1 MSVLQKPEVKAQYIK
16 HYVGAHADFGEL
28 DLDEDDPRHAM
39 VQRHNSRKLRPVLV
53 FLDGQGKEV
62 ARLTG
67 GLKSADDA
75 LLLDRFVSEKHYR
88 KTSFSGFK
96 RVFSNSTK

>member
-1 MSVLQKPEVKAQYIK
+1 MSVLRKPEVSEKYLK

-28 DLDEDDPRHAM
+28 ELDDNDPRHAM
-39 VQRHNSRKLRPVLV
+39 IKRHNPRKLRPVMV

-67 GLKSADDA
+67 GLKSAEDA
-75 LLLDRFVSEKHYR
+75 LLLDRFVSEKHYTR
-88 KTSFSGFK
+88 SDFSKFK
-96 RVFSNSTK
+96 AAQKG

>member
-1 MSVLQKPEVKAQYIK
+1 MSVLRRPEVSAKYSR

-28 DLDEDDPRHAM
+28 ELDDQDPRHAM
-39 VQRHNSRKLRPVLV
+39 IQRHNPRKLRPVLV

-67 GLKSADDA
+67 GLKTSEDA
-75 LLLDRFVSEKHYR
+75 LLLDRFVAEKHYL
-88 KTSFSGFK
+88 KSDFSAFK
-96 RVFSNSTK
+96 AAQRG

>member
-1 MSVLQKPEVKAQYIK
+1 MSVLSIPEVSAKYFR

-28 DLDEDDPRHAM
+28 QLDDDDPRHAM
-39 VQRHNSRKLRPVLV
+39 VQRFNPRKLRPVLV

-67 GLKSADDA
+67 GLKSKEDA
-75 LLLDRFVSEKHYR
+75 LLLDRFVSERHYL
-88 KTSFSGFK
+88 KTDFK
-96 RVFSNSTK
+96 TFRAAGG